1 MRKLE
6 GHNIGQA
13 YVSIEAGSCIVSA
26 KRDLTHV
33 FFFKISNFS
42 ILVSRSRSNPSIR
55 LPLNLQIH
63 TCTQLQHTGN
73 VHAYRFLS
81 GKKWTE
87 QERACDGGWRGEKSR
102 HTRTSRN

>member
-1 MRKLE
+1 MDRFREK
-6 GHNIGQA
+6 GPNA
-13 YVSIEAGSCIVSA
+13 C
-26 KRDLTHV
+26 
-33 FFFKISNFS
+33 FFKISNFS

-87 QERACDGGWRGEKSR
+87 QERACDGGVAMREVTTHENKQKL
-102 HTRTSRN
+102 N